1 MKIEEYIPVIDRE
14 LTESIPQIE
23 GEHSAVADMMRYC
36 LENGGKRVRPY
47 LVLEFCRICGGN
59 FKKALPVAAAIEFLH
74 TYSLVHDDLPCM
86 DDSDTRR
93 GRPSAHVKF
102 GEANALLCGDAL
114 LTESFGLI
122 ASAEIP
128 PYAAVRC
135 VSELSW
141 LAGADGMVGGQYR
154 DLLNESRECSA
165 KDMISTEELK
175 TCALIR
181 AACCMGCYCAGA
193 DSDRCDAA
201 DGFGHD
207 LGLAFQIRDDILDV
221 TADPEILG
229 KPVGGDEQNQKITY
243 VSILGLEK
251 AQAEVERLTT
261 SAIRRLGVFG
271 AAADDLRAFAGMLAK
286 RDH

>member
-14 LTESIPQIE
+14 LAESIPQIE

-114 LTESFGLI
+114 HTESFGLI

-229 KPVGGDEQNQKITY
+229 KPVGGDEQNQKNTY